1 MIERF
6 GLTPDFSISRMIK
19 GGWQL
24 SEGHSA
30 GLMSDPVAD
39 MAAFVRAGI
48 TTFDCADIY
57 TGVEEVIG
65 KYLTH
70 LRSSG
75 GRLDGVQVLTKFVP
89 DYDALSGLTKAY
101 VVKVVDR
108 SLRRLGLD
116 RLDMVQFSW
125 WSYDIDGW
133 LEAAHWLDELR
144 KEGKIRYVSATN
156 FNTKYTRDLL
166 SSGVPL
172 KTLQVQYSLL
182 DNRPEKEL
190 AQLCLERGPR
200 MLCYGT
206 VAGGFLSESWL
217 GKAEPSAPF
226 ANRSLVKYK
235 LIIDD
240 FGGWDLFQELLTV
253 LKRIADRH
261 NVGIANVAM
270 RYVLNQPAV
279 AGIIVGART
288 AAHLDENVRT
298 FSFAM
303 DPSDLSA
310 IRQVISR
317 RKGLVGDVF
326 DLERVKDGP
335 HGRIM
340 RYNLNRVEL

>member
-24 SEGHSA
+24 SEGHST
-30 GLMSDPVAD
+30 GLMSDPVGD
-39 MAAFVRAGI
+39 MTAFVRAGI

-65 KYLTH
+65 KYLRH
-70 LRSSG
+70 HKSSG
-75 GRLDGVQVLTKFVP
+75 GRLNEVQVLTKFVP
-89 DYDALSGLTKAY
+89 DYDALAGLTKAY
-101 VVKVVDR
+101 VVKVIDR
-108 SLRRLGLD
+108 SLQRLGLD

-125 WSYDIDGW
+125 WSYDIEGW

-144 KEGKIRYVSATN
+144 EEGKIRYVSATN
-156 FNTKYTRDLL
+156 FNTKCTRDIL
-166 SSGVPL
+166 SSGVSL
-172 KTLQVQYSLL
+172 KTLQIQYSLL

-190 AQLCLERGPR
+190 TKLCLEHGPR

-206 VAGGFLSESWL
+206 VGGGFLSEYWL
-217 GKAEPSAPF
+217 GKAEPAAPF

-240 FGGWDLFQELLTV
+240 FGGWDLFQELLIV
-253 LKRIADRH
+253 LKGIGDRH

-270 RYVLNQPAV
+270 RYILDQPAV

-288 AAHLDENVRT
+288 AAHLDENLKT
-298 FSFAM
+298 FSFAL

-310 IRQVISR
+310 IRNVLSR
-317 RKGLVGDVF
+317 RKGPEGDVF
-326 DLERVKDGP
+326 DLERVKEGP